1 MAVPNQK
8 KIITKRPANYAAG
21 EFITLPQ
28 EELKHA
34 WQDLS
39 PSARIIWIKLA
50 GNANNYVDE
59 FSPSYYVDAY
69 GGCTKSYQKGRQ
81 ELEDKGYIVK
91 HNGEYWFYLTPQ
103 TTTST
108 SAIQQPVTPQPTT
121 TAVAAE
127 PSDDE
132 DLSEDF
138 KRKRE
143 AYLSGAIRISD
154 ALI

>member
-103 TTTST
+103 TVTST
-108 SAIQQPVTPQPTT
+108 VAAPQPTT

>member
-34 WQDLS
+34 WKDLS

-91 HNGEYWFYLTPQ
+91 HNNEYWFYLLPQ
-103 TTTST
+103 TATAT
-108 SAIQQPVTPQPTT
+108 IQEPV
-121 TAVAAE
+121 VAADSPE
-127 PSDDE
+127 E
-132 DLSEDF
+132 DVSEEF
-138 KRKRE
+138 KHKRE
-143 AYLSGAIRISD
+143 AYLNGAIRISD